1 MTMQKEIGK
10 NTLGGG
16 KKMTVDMK
24 TYNRSTH
31 NLGYVWRNTQSPG
44 TLVPFMKTLGLP
56 GDIID
61 IDLDAKVLTHP
72 TVGPL
77 YGSYKLQMDV
87 FTCPIRLYVSALHNN
102 SLKVGLNMAKVKLPH
117 ARVHMFKTWAGTY
130 GEFSQINP
138 SSLLSY
144 LGVNGFGIT
153 TETEVDTEFQCVP
166 LLAYWDIFKNY
177 YANKQEDNAYYIT
190 HEDSQVTQ
198 ANITSIECA
207 SSASNLTTTKN
218 VAITY
223 NTPMES
229 VFIPFYSTGTDKC
242 TIILRGNFENYN
254 NAEEYLA
261 LDGTINAAEFGG
273 QKGPLTKWVDLIYIV
288 TNSLQDTAPTGFTVT
303 PEYNLNSAKDTIFID
318 WKITNNM
325 GQPNEI
331 ENVYGNANSSTFTNG
346 ITINQTTPSIGRIGI
361 TAFPLS
367 NIDDMREDILQSP
380 FYTEFVVSAKS
391 QAPYGNILTTSNEGT
406 NTSKSQYGLAL
417 KTYQSDL
424 FNNWINSEWI
434 EGSGSINELTA
445 VSTADGSF
453 TIDALNIAQ
462 KVYNMLNRIALS
474 DGTYRSWLETVYT
487 NEYVSRCESPVYE
500 GGLSQEIVFD
510 EVVSTAGSTAQ
521 GNEPLGTLAGR
532 GTLMNNRKGGSLKI
546 KVDEPS
552 YIIGIVSITPR
563 LDYSQGNDFDIEL
576 ATLDDLHKPELDAI
590 GFQDMPMSWMVWS
603 ERKVGA
609 GGQVT
614 ERSLGKQPA
623 WIQYMTN
630 FNRTKGNFAIN
641 NSEAFMVL
649 NRNYTIA
656 ENGEIQDA
664 TTYIDPVKYNYVFAD
679 TNLDAMNF
687 WVQIGVQQI
696 ARRKMSAKV
705 IPNL

>member
-1 MTMQKEIGK
+1 
-10 NTLGGG
+10 
-16 KKMTVDMK
+16 MTVDMK

-31 NLGYVWRNTQSPG
+31 NLGYIWRNTQSPG
-44 TLVPFMKTLGLP
+44 TLVPFMKTLALP

-117 ARVHMFKTWAGTY
+117 ARVNLFKTWAGTY
-130 GEFSQINP
+130 SEFSQVNP

-144 LGVNGFGIT
+144 LGVNGFGMLTGSIT
-153 TETEVDTEFQCVP
+153 SENTEFQCVP

-190 HEDSQVTQ
+190 HEDGTQIIANVTSVKG
-198 ANITSIECA
+198 ATSTT
-207 SSASNLTTTKN
+207 NLTSSSDRD
-218 VAITY
+218 ITY
-223 NTPMES
+223 NTPIQNL
-229 VFIPFYSTGTDKC
+229 FIPYYDLGTNNC
-242 TIILRGNFENYN
+242 TIVLKGDFTGYQ
-254 NAEEYLA
+254 NAEEYLS
-261 LDGTINAAEFGG
+261 LEDTINATEFGG
-273 QKGPLTKWVDLIYIV
+273 ISGPFNTWIELIAIV
-288 TNSLQDTAPTGFTVT
+288 RDSLQDTAPAG
-303 PEYNLNSAKDTIFID
+303 Y
-318 WKITNNM
+318 KITPTYTLNGTKNAIQIEWTISNSY
-325 GQPNEI
+325 GNPNEI
-331 ENVYGNANSSTFTNG
+331 SDAYGNANASTFTNG
-346 ITINQTTPSIGRIGI
+346 ITVNGTTPSIGRIGI

-367 NIDDMREDILQSP
+367 NIDDMREDILQTP
-380 FYTEFVVSAKS
+380 FYTEFVVSS
-391 QAPYGNILTTSNEGT
+391 SSMAPYGNILTTSSEGT

-510 EVVSTAGSTAQ
+510 EVISTAGSTAQ

-590 GFQDMPMSWMVWS
+590 GFQDMPMSWMAWS
-603 ERKVGA
+603 ERKVSA

-641 NSEAFMVL
+641 NNEAFMVL

>member
-1 MTMQKEIGK
+1 MQKEIGK

-31 NLGYVWRNTQSPG
+31 NLGYIWRNTQSPG
-44 TLVPFMKTLGLP
+44 TLVPFMKTLALP

-117 ARVHMFKTWAGTY
+117 AEVKLYNNWASKY
-130 GEFSQINP
+130 KEFSQVNP

-153 TETEVDTEFQCVP
+153 TEATVNTQFQCVP

-177 YANKQEDNAYYIT
+177 YANKQEENAYYVSDSTSELTAAVKEIKSAQDKSNLIGGNIKTFQYNVGKTNLFIPYYNNENDEGCKIILIGDFT
-190 HEDSQVTQ
+190 HYERAEDYLNEEGTIQVAGQ
-198 ANITSIECA
+198 ANITKWIDIIDTLTQSIN
-207 SSASNLTTTKN
+207 SSIPTPLTGVTKTLSPDKKQIEVYWYKSGAKVTNFYNETKSQIVARMEITVKGQKN
-218 VAITY
+218 V
-223 NTPMES
+223 
-229 VFIPFYSTGTDKC
+229 
-242 TIILRGNFENYN
+242 
-254 NAEEYLA
+254 
-261 LDGTINAAEFGG
+261 LD
-273 QKGPLTKWVDLIYIV
+273 
-288 TNSLQDTAPTGFTVT
+288 
-303 PEYNLNSAKDTIFID
+303 
-318 WKITNNM
+318 
-325 GQPNEI
+325 
-331 ENVYGNANSSTFTNG
+331 
-346 ITINQTTPSIGRIGI
+346 IGI
-361 TAFPLS
+361 KTFPLS
-367 NIDDMREDILQSP
+367 NIDDMREDILQTP
-380 FYTEFVVSAKS
+380 FYTEFVVNNASI
-391 QAPYGNILTTSNEGT
+391 APYGDILGTSVDGT
-406 NTSKSQYGLAL
+406 NTSYSQYGLAL

-434 EGSGSINELTA
+434 EGTGSINELTA

-510 EVVSTAGSTAQ
+510 EVISTAGSSAQ
-521 GNEPLGTLAGR
+521 GNEPLGSLAGR
-532 GTLMNNRKGGSLKI
+532 GTLLNNRKGGSLKI
-546 KVDEPS
+546 KIDEPS

-590 GFQDMPMSWMVWS
+590 GFQDMPMSWMSWS

-630 FNRTKGNFAIN
+630 YNRTKGNFAIN
-641 NSEAFMVL
+641 NNEAFMVL

-664 TTYIDPVKYNYVFAD
+664 TTYIDPQKYNYVFAD

-687 WVQIGVQQI
+687 WVQIGVQQT

>member
-1 MTMQKEIGK
+1 
-10 NTLGGG
+10 
-16 KKMTVDMK
+16 MTVDMK

-44 TLVPFMKTLGLP
+44 TLVPFMKTLALP

-117 ARVHMFKTWAGTY
+117 ARVHLFKTWAGTY
-130 GEFSQINP
+130 GEFKQVNP

-153 TETEVDTEFQCVP
+153 DQTEVDTEFQCVP

-177 YANKQEDNAYYIT
+177 YANKQEDNAYFIT
-190 HEDSQVTQ
+190 KDGDTPT
-198 ANITSIECA
+198 APTTITSLGVATSTTNFESRTVEVTYDEPI
-207 SSASNLTTTKN
+207 SNL
-218 VAITY
+218 
-223 NTPMES
+223 
-229 VFIPFYSTGTDKC
+229 FIPYIAGFVPNRC
-242 TIILRGNFENYN
+242 TISIVGDFSKYN
-254 NAEEYLA
+254 DATEYLS
-261 LDGTINAAEFGG
+261 LPGTIYVEEFGG
-273 QKGPLTKWVDLIYIV
+273 VKGPFTSWSELIHII
-288 TNSLQDTAPTGFTVT
+288 TTSIQDTAPDGVT
-303 PEYNLNSAKDTIFID
+303 IDVSTSMLGSKQTIFIH
-318 WKITNNM
+318 WTTSNNSAM
-325 GQPNEI
+325 
-331 ENVYGNANSSTFTNG
+331 VDSYGTANASTFASP
-346 ITINQTTPSIGRIGI
+346 ITIHSVTPAVDKIGI
-361 TAFPLS
+361 RAFPLS

-380 FYTEFVVSAKS
+380 FYTEFVISAAS
-391 QAPYGNILTTSNEGT
+391 MAPYGNILETSEEDT
-406 NTSKSQYGLAL
+406 NSSKSQYGLAL

-510 EVVSTAGSTAQ
+510 EVISTAGSTAQ

-546 KVDEPS
+546 KIDEPS

-590 GFQDMPMSWMVWS
+590 GFQDMPMSWMAWS

-641 NSEAFMVL
+641 NNEAFMVL

>member
-1 MTMQKEIGK
+1 MQKEIGK

-31 NLGYVWRNTQSPG
+31 NLGYIWRNTQSPG
-44 TLVPFMKTLGLP
+44 TLVPFMKTLALP

-117 ARVHMFKTWAGTY
+117 ARVHLFKTWAGKY
-130 GEFSQINP
+130 GEFSQVNP

-153 TETEVDTEFQCVP
+153 DQTEVDTEFQCVP

-177 YANKQEDNAYYIT
+177 YANKQEENAYF
-190 HEDSQVTQ
+190 VTKEGDGPTSPTT
-198 ANITSIECA
+198 ITSLDVA
-207 SSASNLTTTKN
+207 SSTTNFTYKT
-218 VAITY
+218 VQITY
-223 NTPMES
+223 DEPITGL
-229 VFIPFYSTGTDKC
+229 FIPYINSYSPQRCSIAIKGDFTK
-242 TIILRGNFENYN
+242 YS
-254 NAEEYLA
+254 NAVEYLSVP
-261 LDGTINAAEFGG
+261 GTIYVEEFGG
-273 QKGPLTKWVDLIYIV
+273 VKGPFTSWTELIEIIA
-288 TNSLQDTAPTGFTVT
+288 SSIQDTAPDGVTIVTTPQLLSTKDAIYIHWETANNSDIVDCYGTANASTFNAPITIKSVT
-303 PEYNLNSAKDTIFID
+303 PDI
-318 WKITNNM
+318 
-325 GQPNEI
+325 GEI
-331 ENVYGNANSSTFTNG
+331 SIRTFP
-346 ITINQTTPSIGRIGI
+346 I
-361 TAFPLS
+361 S

-380 FYTEFVVSAKS
+380 FYTEFIVSEAS
-391 QAPYGNILTTSNEGT
+391 MAPYGKILETSEKGANSC
-406 NTSKSQYGLAL
+406 NSQYGLAL

-510 EVVSTAGSTAQ
+510 EVISTSGSTAQ

-590 GFQDMPMSWMVWS
+590 GFQDMPMSWMAWS
-603 ERKVGA
+603 ERKIGA

-641 NSEAFMVL
+641 NNEAFMVL